1 MISGGKL
8 LLLVRVE
15 GTLVDVAKPVSVDK
29 WPAEQR
35 QQLQLSV
42 KTQHPN
48 DTSLLQ
54 LPGSLLWVKLRP
66 GIRTC
71 LRQLSACFSMR
82 LVCSLGALWGVANYS
97 ALDIG
102 STLHLYAPFLSCIL
116 QLQPNLHSATAAV
129 KLRCNMARSH
139 MGR

>member
-1 MISGGKL
+1 MITSGKL

-42 KTQHPN
+42 KTQHPS
-48 DTSLLQ
+48 DTSLMQ

-66 GIRTC
+66 GIRAC
-71 LRQLSACFSMR
+71 LRQLAACFSMR
-82 LVCSLGALWGVANYS
+82 LVRCSLCCSG
-97 ALDIG
+97 
-102 STLHLYAPFLSCIL
+102 TLCLGMHHPR
-116 QLQPNLHSATAAV
+116 TARAE
-129 KLRCNMARSH
+129 
-139 MGR
+139 